1 MVIPSIKI
9 DPPMMAI
16 SINVNTSPLAGKEGD
31 KLTLNDIKNRVI
43 EESENDVALL
53 VESSK
58 NKTNAITVRGRGD
71 LHLGVLMEK
80 MRREGFE
87 MSITPPE
94 ILFKTDPKTKE
105 VMEPTE
111 KVEIDIH
118 ADQANNLIEK
128 MNNRRAVYISSN
140 DIGDGRMRYEFIA
153 PTRGLIGLRTELLN
167 ETQGTAV
174 LKTTFYEY
182 SKYLGPMKK
191 NSKGAIVSMNDGVA
205 TPYALK
211 DI

>member
-16 SINVNTSPLAGKEGD
+16 SVNVNTSPLAGKEGE
-31 KLTLNDIKNRVI
+31 KLTLNDIKNRLT
-43 EESENDVALL
+43 EEADNDVALL
-53 VESSK
+53 IESGK

-94 ILFKTDPKTKE
+94 IMFKTDPKTKE
-105 VMEPTE
+105 LMEPIE
-111 KVEIDIH
+111 KVEVEMH
-118 ADQANNLIEK
+118 ADHASSLIEK
-128 MNNRRAVYISSN
+128 MNNRRAVYISST
-140 DIGDGRMRYEFIA
+140 DVGDSRMRFEFLA

-167 ETQGTAV
+167 DTQGTAT
-174 LKTTFYEY
+174 LKTSFHEY

-191 NSKGAIVSMNDGVA
+191 NSKGAIVSMNEGVA